1 MFINILIPLIL
12 IVIALFI
19 IFFIIIKKFP
29 ALAIL
34 DVKQVDEEKESK
46 FKKKI
51 IKQRLERDL
60 SKFSNYFFYIWKKIS
75 YFLNNFLFKNYQR
88 LKEIRNEYKIRHKR
102 IDPVDRVSRINK
114 LFLLV
119 EDSIKEENWLK
130 AEEALIEIVSLEA
143 KNIKAFFE
151 LAKIY
156 YETKKFDQAKDTWE
170 YLLKLI
176 KKLDSDELKV
186 SIVNVQEV
194 RYNLAK
200 TYNQLDNLSLAFE
213 YINQALD
220 IEPRNPRY
228 LDLIFDLS
236 IMKKD
241 KKLANEYFERL
252 VEVNPENQKLI
263 ELRDKIKE
271 LEAKNEKDD

>member
-1 MFINILIPLIL
+1 MSINILIPLIL

-60 SKFSNYFFYIWKKIS
+60 SKFSNSFFYIWKKIS